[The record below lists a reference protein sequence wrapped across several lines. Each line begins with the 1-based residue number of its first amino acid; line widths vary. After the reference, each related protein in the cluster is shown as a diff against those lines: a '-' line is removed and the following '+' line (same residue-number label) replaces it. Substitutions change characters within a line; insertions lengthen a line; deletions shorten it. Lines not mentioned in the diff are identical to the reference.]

1 MNDRVVREPERHH
14 MTQRSP
20 AQWWRDERDGLAP
33 RRIRIGAN
41 AVGWRLSALTAWLD
55 SREVVSPE
63 NTKPVAP
70 GAKRGR
76 KPKTLVSVQKFQPNS
91 IQGEKSL

>member
-1 MNDRVVREPERHH
+1 MIDRVVREPERYH
-14 MTQRSP
+14 MTQRST
-20 AQWWRDERDGLAP
+20 AQWWRDERDGKAP

-41 AVGWRLSALTAWLD
+41 AVGWRMSDLVAWLD
-55 SREVVSPE
+55 SREIVSPV

-76 KPKTLVSVQKFQPNS
+76 KKGGGTNN
-91 IQGEKSL
+91 

>member
-1 MNDRVVREPERHH
+1 MIDRVVREPERKHI
-14 MTQRSP
+14 TQRSP
-20 AQWWRDERDGLAP
+20 AQWWRDERDGNAP

-41 AVGWRLSALTAWLD
+41 AVGWRMSELITWLE
-55 SREVVSPE
+55 SREVVLPG

-76 KPKTLVSVQKFQPNS
+76 KKNVRRVK
-91 IQGEKSL
+91 